1 MCYMALSSLTKVI
14 RKYWDFSTQFKALF
28 NIKKLFFE
36 IMTMATLKI
45 RVRYSLLIDIT
56 ESHFTYILSQTLKE
70 INIYGLF

>member
-56 ESHFTYILSQTLKE
+56 EAHFTYILSQTFKE